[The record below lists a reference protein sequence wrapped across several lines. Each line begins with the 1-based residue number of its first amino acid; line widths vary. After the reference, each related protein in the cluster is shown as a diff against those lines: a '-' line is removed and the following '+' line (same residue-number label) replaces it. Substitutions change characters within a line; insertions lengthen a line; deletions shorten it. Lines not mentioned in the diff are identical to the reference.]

1 MGPFARQSSGGLLDY
16 ANLRGATVLVVED
29 HTACREALVALLDGH
44 GMSVFSASCIR
55 DALEVFERS
64 RPGLIVSDLG
74 LPDGDG
80 CDFIARVREIGGR
93 DGCFVPAVALTAFL
107 LSEVSGRALRA
118 GFQACLAKS
127 DINAL
132 IAELSALS
140 NGPNSSRPH
149 ARK

>member
-1 MGPFARQSSGGLLDY
+1 MGPVAGQSFAGVLGC

-29 HTACREALVALLDGH
+29 HAACREALVAFLDGQ

-80 CDFIARVREIGGR
+80 CELIARVREIGGR
-93 DGCFVPAVALTAFL
+93 DGCFVPAIALTAFL
-107 LSEVSGRALRA
+107 LSDVRSRALHA

-132 IAELSALS
+132 VAQLSALS
-140 NGPNSSRPH
+140 NGPNSSAAERT
-149 ARK
+149 